1 MQCQCSFARVV
12 SAQTTTVRMIYEL
25 SALEQFQSTK
35 KTNPYIY
42 YFLLIS
48 GFVLHLSS
56 ACPRVNRCTCDVGQ
70 VCFKRKEKNLI
81 SLGFKGKLIEW
92 MFGGLLMLLPL
103 RISVETFNKQRHRG
117 TKTSKL
123 KKKKKKNV
131 IVTLCDSS
139 ASAEAFKKS
148 VSVKPLQMLSA
159 VFYCCYYW
167 GWSLPLLQLRQW
179 TNTGLAALKK
189 TVHDT
194 EQSCQ
199 KLIPVAGI
207 FVLNPCHERK
217 ENKTL
222 HFPADLLWLYYSSV
236 H

>member
-1 MQCQCSFARVV
+1 MFPPSLNTPVPPQHGAVFGAVLVIYLLKKKKKRSLMQCQCSFARVV
-12 SAQTTTVRMIYEL
+12 SAQTTTVRLIYEL

-123 KKKKKKNV
+123 KKKKKK
-131 IVTLCDSS
+131 TL
-139 ASAEAFKKS
+139 
-148 VSVKPLQMLSA
+148 
-159 VFYCCYYW
+159 
-167 GWSLPLLQLRQW
+167 
-179 TNTGLAALKK
+179 
-189 TVHDT
+189 
-194 EQSCQ
+194 
-199 KLIPVAGI
+199 
-207 FVLNPCHERK
+207 
-217 ENKTL
+217 
-222 HFPADLLWLYYSSV
+222 
-236 H
+236 